1 MVIIY
6 ISLECINVVA
16 YTVNIVISEYALNA
30 ASFHNNG
37 FLVRHSLALQLANW
51 CDDTTNEIENVIASV
66 LLRALPKWSEQQLN
80 KNALMAMA
88 RCFFSASNAEI
99 MHFSR
104 F

>member
-6 ISLECINVVA
+6 ISLECINVA
-16 YTVNIVISEYALNA
+16 HTVNIVISEYTLNA

-37 FLVRHSLALQLANW
+37 FLVRHSLLLQLANW
-51 CDDTTNEIENVIASV
+51 CDDTMNEIDNQIASV

-80 KNALMAMA
+80 KNALIAMA
-88 RCFFSASNAEI
+88 AVFFAPTAEI